1 MASIFDIG
9 KSGLQSY
16 RQALSVTGQNIAN
29 INTEGYKRR
38 EASLVEISGSSGGI
52 TSLPSQNGLGVRID
66 QVRRSFDE
74 FLLNKARNATA
85 YAETSASFVNGL
97 AQLEDILLPGNS
109 NLGTVIGGFF
119 DGLQEVSA
127 SPGDM
132 APRVLV
138 IEQGKHLA
146 ETFRQLDVVIQD
158 LKDGLHTKAKQD
170 QGDLNALLS
179 ELANVN
185 RQITSSG
192 SSVANNALLD
202 NRDRIIDR
210 ISKLAEV
217 SVTLS
222 DKGAANLT
230 LGSTGR
236 GPALVEG
243 NRAFALEIENTGALM
258 QFLVGSD
265 KGLLPTN
272 QMTNGSFKGLAAAF
286 ATASKT
292 LEDLDALAYSITQ
305 AFNRIHRQGID
316 LEGNAGGDLFRTQAP
331 LLQAS
336 LSNMGSA
343 IAEAGVLDFDL
354 IAADEITLTY
364 NASASVWIARNS
376 LNQEISRGREKVQL
390 PGLDIMI
397 SGQAK
402 DGDQF
407 TFSPAAGMA
416 GEMALNIT
424 RAQELAAAAT
434 TQIFADS
441 DNISAAEIEA
451 SKADPLAASSLPEI
465 GQLFA
470 NASSAIGARQFLVDG
485 SVGVVPKN
493 IENIDLFS
501 LASQAGIDFY
511 ASQSEMSAAQSLS
524 FVTRSTVNNN
534 QVDESHSFTL
544 NPSQFSGSS
553 SWQDF
558 GQIADL
564 LNAGVLRSAAG
575 KSLAELGGY
584 AAGSAGQLTLSFA
597 EVEVTGDALLGTG
610 SGQMVTGLLSGRE
623 ETISD
628 IQIFTREGRHIA
640 GTALSATEIAN
651 LITADNGF
659 LAEAAY
665 NSDRLNLTG
674 DAGYKGIG
682 LARADSASDILIA
695 SSGSGHQRTLDF
707 TFLEGIDTDEA
718 HPQGEL
724 ASAAAVSYTVSL
736 GGLIEAS
743 ITTSAIN
750 GQDGAAVARAMADA
764 LRASAPIA
772 TMAGAATL
780 QRTDTITLSQ
790 EQQNS
795 LAADGQVS
803 VSDGGIIYQISSSDG
818 IYTVTSGIKDQISLT
833 YDAVNTRIESVVPDL
848 PVEEDSVWIS
858 FEGAFYQLTR
868 KGDEIEI
875 TGGEEGRLSAYFD
888 TNYRLQILSNSG
900 SLSASSLALA
910 SDADIAGNSSN
921 ARRFGLIDG
930 VTQPTVSNTVQDVN
944 FAGLG
949 VDFDISLNGAQ
960 LVVTHSDSNA
970 DMQVTTMAKSLAG
983 QRVTLTDLPDE
994 ELLVMVTGG
1003 GARRLAMTYDQL
1015 PEGTLQLP
1023 RDLQVKVTDSANR
1036 TVEFIDTETGTSIA
1050 TRTLDAN
1057 GRTSG
1062 AGYDVRLRGELE
1074 TNDKFHITS
1083 NAGGRGDARNV
1094 QAMIDLQLNQT
1105 VGADRG
1111 NFQEMFSAMVSELGT
1126 KLQANELTY
1135 EAASALRDASL
1146 EAESA
1151 YSGVNLDTEA
1161 SKLIEQQQAYQASA
1175 RILATAR
1182 ELFDTLFQNL

>member
-38 EASLVEISGSSGGI
+38 EASLAEISGSSGGI

-85 YAETSASFVNGL
+85 YAETSAAFVNGL

-109 NLGTVIGGFF
+109 NLGTVIGRFF
-119 DGLQEVSA
+119 DALQEVSA

-192 SSVANNALLD
+192 SSGANNALLD
-202 NRDRIIDR
+202 NRDNIIDR

-222 DKGAANLT
+222 DKGAATLT

-243 NRAFALEIENTGALM
+243 DRAFALEIENTGALM
-258 QFLVGSD
+258 QFLVGSN

-272 QMTNGSFKGLAAAF
+272 QMTNGSFKGLASAF
-286 ATASKT
+286 ASASKT

-434 TQIFADS
+434 TQIFADKV

-451 SKADPLAASSLPEI
+451 AKADPLAASGLPEI
-465 GQLFA
+465 DKLFA
-470 NASSAIGARQFLVDG
+470 NASSSVGARQFLVDG
-485 SVGVVPKN
+485 SVGVIPKN

-511 ASQSEMSAAQSLS
+511 ASQSEMSSAQSLS

-534 QVDESHSFTL
+534 QLDESHNFTL
-544 NPSQFSGSS
+544 NPSQFSDNS

-584 AAGSAGQLTLSFA
+584 AAGSSGQLTLSFA
-597 EVEVTGDALLGTG
+597 EKDVTGNALLGTG
-610 SGQMVTGLLSGRE
+610 SGQTVAGLLSSRE
-623 ETISD
+623 DTISD

-640 GTALSATEIAN
+640 GTALSSDEIAN
-651 LITADNGF
+651 LITTDNGF

-665 NSDRLNLTG
+665 NNDRLNQTG
-674 DAGYKGIG
+674 QDGYMGVG
-682 LARADSASDILIA
+682 LVRADSASDILIA

-707 TFLEGIDTDEA
+707 NFLEGIDTDEA

-736 GGLIEAS
+736 GGLVEAS
-743 ITTSAIN
+743 ITASSID
-750 GQDGAAVARAMADA
+750 GQDGAAVAQAMVDA

-772 TMAGAATL
+772 TMAGAAAL
-780 QRTDTITLSQ
+780 QRTDTVTLSQ

-795 LAADGQVS
+795 LAADGRVS
-803 VSDGGIIYQISSSDG
+803 VSDGGVTYQITASNS

-833 YDAVNTRIESVVPDL
+833 YDAANARIESVVPDL

-858 FEGAFYQLTR
+858 FEGSFYQLTR
-868 KGDEIEI
+868 KGNEIEI

-888 TNYRLQILSNSG
+888 ADYRLQIRSSSG
-900 SLSASSLALA
+900 SLRWPVMRISLA
-910 SDADIAGNSSN
+910 I
-921 ARRFGLIDG
+921 
-930 VTQPTVSNTVQDVN
+930 P
-944 FAGLG
+944 
-949 VDFDISLNGAQ
+949 
-960 LVVTHSDSNA
+960 
-970 DMQVTTMAKSLAG
+970 
-983 QRVTLTDLPDE
+983 
-994 ELLVMVTGG
+994 
-1003 GARRLAMTYDQL
+1003 AM
-1015 PEGTLQLP
+1015 P
-1023 RDLQVKVTDSANR
+1023 
-1036 TVEFIDTETGTSIA
+1036 
-1050 TRTLDAN
+1050 
-1057 GRTSG
+1057 
-1062 AGYDVRLRGELE
+1062 
-1074 TNDKFHITS
+1074 
-1083 NAGGRGDARNV
+1083 
-1094 QAMIDLQLNQT
+1094 
-1105 VGADRG
+1105 
-1111 NFQEMFSAMVSELGT
+1111 
-1126 KLQANELTY
+1126 
-1135 EAASALRDASL
+1135 AAS
-1146 EAESA
+1146 
-1151 YSGVNLDTEA
+1151 G
-1161 SKLIEQQQAYQASA
+1161 
-1175 RILATAR
+1175 
-1182 ELFDTLFQNL
+1182 